1 MPLPRQRAH
10 IVGEDEILEI
20 ARRAELDAWHD
31 VVELETEF
39 RETRLANQHDGA
51 AADQVGDDF
60 ARDLRHRG
68 LLLLL
73 AGAEREPD
81 RVEIEKH
88 GHGVADLQHG
98 AGKFEPRRTAPGIPR
113 GHVEQERVVFRA
125 GQGAGEVV
133 VRLAG
138 RDRCH
143 QPATEEKT
151 EQENDDPLHGYDLA
165 PARRLRR
172 LDVLSPESAAASMAG
187 PLTWSRGHRSIARKT
202 RRAPSRRARKRGLPM
217 FRLLSIALAWAMVA
231 VTAIAQTGDDGWPE
245 RPVRLVVPFPAGSS
259 TDIIARIV
267 AQKLSRRLGQQIVIE
282 NRAGASGNIGADA
295 VAKAA
300 PDGYTMGIATAST
313 HAVAASL
320 SANLPYDP
328 IKDFAP
334 VAMIGSQPYVLV
346 LQPALPARNLAELIA
361 LAKAKPGT
369 LNYGS
374 AGVASLAH
382 LATALFASM
391 AGVNIVHVPYK
402 SSSQS
407 MTDMITGR
415 LDMQFATIAP
425 SLPNIRAGQLRALAT
440 SGKTRVAALP
450 ELPTVAEAGLA
461 GYEAALWVSLV
472 MPSATPPTMIARL
485 NREVND
491 ILKSTEGTE
500 ALVAQGMVA
509 EPGPPEA
516 LTERIRGDI
525 EKWRGVAVKAG
536 IRPE

>member
-1 MPLPRQRAH
+1 
-10 IVGEDEILEI
+10 
-20 ARRAELDAWHD
+20 
-31 VVELETEF
+31 
-39 RETRLANQHDGA
+39 
-51 AADQVGDDF
+51 
-60 ARDLRHRG
+60 
-68 LLLLL
+68 
-73 AGAEREPD
+73 
-81 RVEIEKH
+81 
-88 GHGVADLQHG
+88 
-98 AGKFEPRRTAPGIPR
+98 
-113 GHVEQERVVFRA
+113 
-125 GQGAGEVV
+125 
-133 VRLAG
+133 
-138 RDRCH
+138 
-143 QPATEEKT
+143 
-151 EQENDDPLHGYDLA
+151 
-165 PARRLRR
+165 
-172 LDVLSPESAAASMAG
+172 
-187 PLTWSRGHRSIARKT
+187 
-202 RRAPSRRARKRGLPM
+202 M
-217 FRLLSIALAWAMVA
+217 FRLLSIALAWGMVA

-267 AQKLSRRLGQQIVIE
+267 AQKLSHRLGQQIVIE

-320 SANLPYDP
+320 STNLPYDP

-346 LQPALPARNLAELIA
+346 LQPALPARNLAEFIA

-516 LTERIRGDI
+516 LTERIRGDL

-536 IRPE
+536 IRAE